1 MNGCDKLILFHSCEI
16 ETKSQRI
23 ELKSDDMM
31 SGEQDI
37 CGQPFPLMS
46 LANTPTANPPWL
58 SITPQQSASAQ
69 PMCKIF
75 KIFLQGKVTHAVYS
89 ELSTE
94 NVDKAITI
102 QKPLHREGESPPL
115 TSLTF
120 RHIKK
125 SPSKTQ
131 GLFKNS

>member
-1 MNGCDKLILFHSCEI
+1 MNGCDKLILFRLCEI

-102 QKPLHREGESPPL
+102 QKPLHREGEKPP
-115 TSLTF
+115 TDIAYFPT
-120 RHIKK
+120 HKK
-125 SPSKTQ
+125 IPE
-131 GLFKNS
+131 